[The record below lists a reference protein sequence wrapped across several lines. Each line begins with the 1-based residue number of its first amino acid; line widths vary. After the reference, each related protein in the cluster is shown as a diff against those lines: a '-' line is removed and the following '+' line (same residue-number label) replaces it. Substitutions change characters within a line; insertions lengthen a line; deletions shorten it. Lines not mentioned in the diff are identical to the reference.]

1 MARHLPSPPS
11 DITGPLGQ
19 WLREVHRV
27 VEALPNVSIASFGA
41 TDTPNSRVTG
51 TAGNLCIN
59 IGSASTDSRLWVL
72 GGGATASAL
81 TDQGW
86 ALVRIVR

>member
-1 MARHLPSPPS
+1 MRRLAAPPS
-11 DITGPLGQ
+11 TVTGVLGT
-19 WLREVHRV
+19 WLRELHSV

-51 TAGNLCIN
+51 MSGDLCIN
-59 IGSASTDSRLWVL
+59 IGSASTTSRAWLL
-72 GGGATASAL
+72 GGGTRSAL

-86 ALVRIVR
+86 ALIRVLQV